1 MTDSIAILSGERSL
15 SRSALTAAAKGAAR
29 VLAEH
34 GVGAGDV
41 VALLARN
48 GFGYFVFNEA
58 ARRLGACI
66 TPVNWHLK
74 PAEVGYIIA
83 DCSPKVVIAHAD
95 LATDA
100 MRAVFGDRPVFI
112 EAVAPEIAAAYG
124 LSEAQ
129 CSLRAGDVALSEAA
143 QVAESWEEAHPA
155 PPPALF
161 YTSGTTGHP
170 KAVKRETLPPDVQA
184 AVTERTV
191 TAFGLADG
199 KVTATVMTGP
209 LYHSAPFAYAT
220 NALRLGGMVILQ
232 PRFDAAE
239 LLALIEQHRVSHLH
253 MVPTMFNRLLALPDQ
268 VRRRHDLSSLVAIT
282 HGAAPCPS
290 EAKRAMIDWL
300 GPVVREYYAM
310 TELGIVACSTSAEW
324 LAHPGSVGRAAPGV
338 DIRIMDEGG
347 GDLPTG
353 IAGDICVRHAG
364 TDAVYYH
371 NAPEKTASL
380 RRHGFVVTGD
390 IGALDADGFLTI
402 SDRRT
407 DMILSGGVNIYPAEI
422 EAALLGHAAV
432 ADAAV
437 FGLPHAEFG
446 EQVAAVLQYRARVD
460 ETELRAFLKE
470 RLADFKLPKL
480 IRAID
485 TLPREDSGK
494 VRKRLLRDEWLA
506 ELERAR

>member
-1 MTDSIAILSGERSL
+1 
-15 SRSALTAAAKGAAR
+15 
-29 VLAEH
+29 
-34 GVGAGDV
+34 
-41 VALLARN
+41 
-48 GFGYFVFNEA
+48 
-58 ARRLGACI
+58 
-66 TPVNWHLK
+66 
-74 PAEVGYIIA
+74 
-83 DCSPKVVIAHAD
+83 
-95 LATDA
+95 
-100 MRAVFGDRPVFI
+100 
-112 EAVAPEIAAAYG
+112 
-124 LSEAQ
+124 
-129 CSLRAGDVALSEAA
+129 
-143 QVAESWEEAHPA
+143 
-155 PPPALF
+155 
-161 YTSGTTGHP
+161 
-170 KAVKRETLPPDVQA
+170 
-184 AVTERTV
+184 
-191 TAFGLADG
+191 
-199 KVTATVMTGP
+199 
-209 LYHSAPFAYAT
+209 
-220 NALRLGGMVILQ
+220 
-232 PRFDAAE
+232 
-239 LLALIEQHRVSHLH
+239 LIEQHRVSHLH

-290 EAKRAMIDWL
+290 DVTRAMIDWL

-347 GDLPTG
+347 ADLPTG
-353 IAGDICVRHAG
+353 MAGDICVRHAG

-380 RRHGFVVTGD
+380 RRNGFVVTGD
-390 IGALDADGFLTI
+390 IGVLDADGFLTI

-422 EAALLGHAAV
+422 EAALLGHPAV

-446 EQVAAVLQYRARVD
+446 EQVAAVLQYRAPVA

-485 TLPREDSGK
+485 ALPREDSGK

-506 ELERAR
+506 ELERAG

>member
-1 MTDSIAILSGERSL
+1 MTDTIAILSGERSL

-74 PAEVGYIIA
+74 PAEVAYIIA
-83 DCSPKVVIAHAD
+83 DCAPKVVIAHAD

-112 EAVAPEIAAAYG
+112 EAVAPEIAAAFG

-143 QVAESWEEAHPA
+143 QVEESWEEAHPA

-191 TAFGLADG
+191 TAFGLADC

-220 NALRLGGMVILQ
+220 NVLRLGGMVILQ

-239 LLALIEQHRVSHLH
+239 LLALIEQHCISHLH
-253 MVPTMFNRLLALPDQ
+253 MVPTMFNRLLALPDE
-268 VRRRHDLSSLVAIT
+268 VRRRHDLSSLVAVT

-290 EAKRAMIDWL
+290 ALKRAMIDWL

-310 TELGIVACSTSAEW
+310 TELGIVACSTSVEW

-338 DIRIMDEGG
+338 DIRIMNEGG
-347 GDLPTG
+347 ADLPTG
-353 IAGDICVRHAG
+353 VAGDICVRHAG

-380 RRHGFVVTGD
+380 RRKGFVVTGD
-390 IGALDADGFLTI
+390 IGALDAAGFLTI

-422 EAALLGHAAV
+422 EAALLSHPAV

-446 EQVAAVLQYRARVD
+446 EQVAAVLQYRTAVN
-460 ETELRAFLKE
+460 ETEIRAFLKE
-470 RLADFKLPKL
+470 QLADFKLPKL
-480 IRAID
+480 IRVVD

-494 VRKRLLRDEWLA
+494 VRKRLLRDQWLT
-506 ELERAR
+506 ELNGA

>member
-1 MTDSIAILSGERSL
+1 MTDTIAILSGERSL

-74 PAEVGYIIA
+74 PAEVAYIIA
-83 DCSPKVVIAHAD
+83 DCAPKVVIAHAD

-112 EAVAPEIAAAYG
+112 EAVAPEIAAAFG

-143 QVAESWEEAHPA
+143 QVEESWEEAHPA
-155 PPPALF
+155 PPPTLF

-191 TAFGLADG
+191 TAFGLADC

-220 NALRLGGMVILQ
+220 NVLRLGGMVILQ

-239 LLALIEQHRVSHLH
+239 LLALIEQHCISHLH
-253 MVPTMFNRLLALPDQ
+253 MVPTMFNRLLALPDEA
-268 VRRRHDLSSLVAIT
+268 RRRHDLSSLVAVT

-290 EAKRAMIDWL
+290 ALKRAMIDWL

-310 TELGIVACSTSAEW
+310 TELGIVACSTSVEW

-347 GDLPTG
+347 ADLPTG
-353 IAGDICVRHAG
+353 VAGDICVRHAG

-380 RRHGFVVTGD
+380 RRKGFVVTGD
-390 IGALDADGFLTI
+390 IGALDAAGFLTI

-422 EAALLGHAAV
+422 EAALLSHPAV

-446 EQVAAVLQYRARVD
+446 EQVAAVLQYRTAVN
-460 ETELRAFLKE
+460 ETEIRAFLKE
-470 RLADFKLPKL
+470 QLADFKLPKL
-480 IRAID
+480 IRVVD

-494 VRKRLLRDEWLA
+494 VRKRLLRDQWLT
-506 ELERAR
+506 ELNGA

>member
-1 MTDSIAILSGERSL
+1 MTDTIAILSGERSL

-74 PAEVGYIIA
+74 PAEVAYIIA
-83 DCSPKVVIAHAD
+83 DCAPKVVIAHAD

-143 QVAESWEEAHPA
+143 QVEESWEEAHPA
-155 PPPALF
+155 PPPTLF

-191 TAFGLADG
+191 TAFGLADC

-220 NALRLGGMVILQ
+220 NVLRLGGMVILQ

-239 LLALIEQHRVSHLH
+239 LLALIEQHCISHLH
-253 MVPTMFNRLLALPDQ
+253 MVPTMFNRLLALPDEA
-268 VRRRHDLSSLVAIT
+268 RRRHDLSSLVAVT

-290 EAKRAMIDWL
+290 ALKRAMIDWL

-310 TELGIVACSTSAEW
+310 TELGIVACSTSVEW

-347 GDLPTG
+347 ADLPTG
-353 IAGDICVRHAG
+353 VAGDICVRHAG

-380 RRHGFVVTGD
+380 RRKGFVVTGD
-390 IGALDADGFLTI
+390 IGALDAAGFLTI

-422 EAALLGHAAV
+422 EAALLSHPAV

-446 EQVAAVLQYRARVD
+446 EQVAAVLQYRTAVN
-460 ETELRAFLKE
+460 ETEIRAFLKE
-470 RLADFKLPKL
+470 QLADFKLPKL
-480 IRAID
+480 IRVVD

-494 VRKRLLRDEWLA
+494 VRKRLLRDQWLT
-506 ELERAR
+506 ELNGA

>member
-1 MTDSIAILSGERSL
+1 M
-15 SRSALTAAAKGAAR
+15 
-29 VLAEH
+29 
-34 GVGAGDV
+34 
-41 VALLARN
+41 
-48 GFGYFVFNEA
+48 
-58 ARRLGACI
+58 
-66 TPVNWHLK
+66 
-74 PAEVGYIIA
+74 
-83 DCSPKVVIAHAD
+83 
-95 LATDA
+95 
-100 MRAVFGDRPVFI
+100 
-112 EAVAPEIAAAYG
+112 
-124 LSEAQ
+124 
-129 CSLRAGDVALSEAA
+129 
-143 QVAESWEEAHPA
+143 
-155 PPPALF
+155 
-161 YTSGTTGHP
+161 
-170 KAVKRETLPPDVQA
+170 
-184 AVTERTV
+184 TERTV

-199 KVTATVMTGP
+199 DVTATVMTGP

-371 NAPEKTASL
+371 NAPEKTASARNPL
-380 RRHGFVVTGD
+380 HSDWSTLGD
-390 IGALDADGFLTI
+390 VGRIDAEGYLFLA
-402 SDRRT
+402 DRK
-407 DMILSGGVNIYPAEI
+407 DFMIISGGVNVYPQEVENLLIGHSQVADVAVFGVPNALFGEEVKAVVQPAHWAEAGPQL
-422 EAALLGHAAV
+422 EAALI
-432 ADAAV
+432 
-437 FGLPHAEFG
+437 EWC
-446 EQVAAVLQYRARVD
+446 R
-460 ETELRAFLKE
+460 E
-470 RLADFKLPKL
+470 RLADVKCPRSVEFM
-480 IRAID
+480 AQ
-485 TLPREDSGK
+485 LPRAETGK
-494 VRKRLLRDEWLA
+494 LYKKELRAKYWE
-506 ELERAR
+506 